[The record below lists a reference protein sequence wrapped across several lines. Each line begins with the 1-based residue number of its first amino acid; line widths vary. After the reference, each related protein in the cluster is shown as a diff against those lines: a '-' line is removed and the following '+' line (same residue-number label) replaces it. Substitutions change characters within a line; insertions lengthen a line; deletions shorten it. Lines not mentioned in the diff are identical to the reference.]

1 MLLIYS
7 IIIILTFAVFCIIV
21 LDNYQDIRIR
31 NEEIRLFQTAN
42 IVADTYNRNRDDIV
56 LINTMVKS
64 YGKQSNARIIIL
76 DSEKEVIVDSF
87 NIYVGDTLD
96 NKEIRSS
103 LQSNTMSGVYMLEGK
118 NVLQLSVPIISYIGN
133 EKIID
138 GAVLISALMN
148 EAFSDVRNLQN
159 TLLKVSALS
168 LLLAFLLTLIAANS
182 ITKPIRSLN
191 HAVKQLSLGHLG
203 YRVKKQG
210 SGEMGMLI
218 DSFNEM
224 SGKLRQIESNRKSFI
239 NSISH
244 ELKTPLTAIRALID
258 SLTIG
263 ESSIQT
269 YKEYLKDI
277 KQETIRM
284 GQLVDYLLNSIK
296 LEDISLDITIEDLKD
311 IIEDA
316 VKLIRPYA
324 EKSNVSIILKET
336 ESFIIK
342 CDKNKIKEVI
352 LNLLDNAV
360 KYKDPVKK
368 ENYISIS
375 IERDRAEARLV
386 IEDNGLGIKSE
397 DLENIF
403 NRGFRVLDS
412 GIRGN
417 SYIEGY
423 GIGLSIVKS
432 IIEKHD
438 WEICVDS
445 IYGEGSRFI
454 IIIPFR

>member
-1 MLLIYS
+1 
-7 IIIILTFAVFCIIV
+7 
-21 LDNYQDIRIR
+21 
-31 NEEIRLFQTAN
+31 
-42 IVADTYNRNRDDIV
+42 
-56 LINTMVKS
+56 
-64 YGKQSNARIIIL
+64 
-76 DSEKEVIVDSF
+76 
-87 NIYVGDTLD
+87 VGDTLD

-103 LQSNTMSGVYMLEGK
+103 LQGNTMSGVYTLEGK
-118 NVLQLSVPIISYIGN
+118 NVLQLSVPIISSTGN
-133 EKIID
+133 EKRID
-138 GAVLISALMN
+138 GAVLISSLLD

-159 TLLKVSALS
+159 TLLKVSILS
-168 LLLAFLLTLIAANS
+168 LTIALFFTLVAANS
-182 ITKPIRSLN
+182 LTKPIRSLN

-203 YRVKKQG
+203 YRVRKQG
-210 SGEMGMLI
+210 SGEIGMLI

-269 YKEYLKDI
+269 YKEYLEDI

-296 LEDISLDITIEDLKD
+296 LEDISLDITVEDLED
-311 IIEDA
+311 IMEDA

-324 EKSNVSIILKET
+324 EKNNVSILFRKT
-336 ESFIIK
+336 ESLIIK
-342 CDKNKIKEVI
+342 CDRNKIKEAI
-352 LNLLDNAV
+352 LNILDNAV
-360 KYKDPVKK
+360 KYRDPGKK
-368 ENYISIS
+368 ENFISIS
-375 IERDRAEARLV
+375 IKRDKSEARLI
-386 IEDNGLGIKSE
+386 IEDNGIGIKKD
-397 DLENIF
+397 DLSNIF

-412 GIRGN
+412 GIRQT
-417 SYIEGY
+417 SKIEGY

-432 IIEKHD
+432 IIDKHN
-438 WEICVDS
+438 WEIIVES

-454 IIIPFR
+454 IRVPLR

>member
-1 MLLIYS
+1 M
-7 IIIILTFAVFCIIV
+7 FCIIV